1 MTPYE
6 LFRTSC
12 SHNSSKYSESRGPYP
27 AVSSYFG
34 GAQSHAFLHKCKS
47 MTFCSWCFFMTPYEL
62 FRTSCSHNSS
72 KYSESRGPYPA
83 VSSYFGGAQSHAFLR
98 KCKSMTF
105 CSWCHKKT
113 PVLLRNEKDESK
125 LPCYHLCS
133 QPAHAV
139 CLGRYPI
146 DTPTVITSVS
156 PSQPTHRF
164 GVKLGD
170 VFESSF
176 RVGLSPSGA
185 SLYVSSESTCS
196 RHCCFLLSHGIS
208 IQKGS
213 ADCQGFRENIYC
225 LYHIIRSQC
234 ICQIAFQDLP
244 AAQVICQCDKAKK
257 RHDKKQD
264 GNDGSHC

>member
-1 MTPYE
+1 MQKHDLLLLVFLYDT
-6 LFRTSC
+6 LRIV
-12 SHNSSKYSESRGPYP
+12 SHFVLAQFFKIFGIAGP
-27 AVSSYFG
+27 
-34 GAQSHAFLHKCKS
+34 H
-47 MTFCSWCFFMTPYEL
+47 
-62 FRTSCSHNSS
+62 
-72 KYSESRGPYPA
+72 PA

-125 LPCYHLCS
+125 FPCYHLCS

-170 VFESSF
+170 VFEFSF

-213 ADCQGFRENIYC
+213 ADCQGFRENISCY
-225 LYHIIRSQC
+225 II
-234 ICQIAFQDLP
+234 
-244 AAQVICQCDKAKK
+244 
-257 RHDKKQD
+257 
-264 GNDGSHC
+264 